1 MENYA
6 MHCVTAFGGRV
17 QPDPRDGHWG
27 SPDPVN
33 NTPHHVAFSTPL
45 NKLQV

>member
-6 MHCVTAFGGRV
+6 MHCVTAFAGRV

-27 SPDPVN
+27 SPNPQGLST
-33 NTPHHVAFSTPL
+33 TPHTTSHSPL
-45 NKLQV
+45 Q